1 MALVYNPLDGTYVD
15 DGTFS
20 ATPVAPVQS
29 SSSFTNGYTGNYTDP
44 YAGIGNTGGYAT
56 PTSAYLDY
64 GSNGMSPNGSA
75 GTVAPG
81 QSIYAPSVTTQDPNQ
96 WLLQQQENN
105 VTHNGATSAQILN
118 QLSQTQGG
126 FFTGQNQIL
135 NDSQGLADKSQSW
148 ADQLTGLDA
157 GLAGASWN
165 SAQNANAQDQQTLGQ
180 YTQALGNLNGLAL
193 GNYSTL
199 ANNLGSIPVLT
210 AGGFGAPVI
219 SQAATAQADPASIAA
234 QNSALSQLQGFANG
248 SHALTSQ
255 AAQAYANPQDVA
267 NQEMAAGK
275 LQDIAGGSLNV
286 QNGSADPQAYAAAH
300 DALNQLSALTT
311 PQNTAAEKF
320 ILEQNRLAQEQ
331 QESASRAA
339 IMTDM
344 SRRGMSGSG
353 MEIGANALAGAQTS
367 ENRLLGDLG
376 AQAQAVQ
383 RSMQALGMYGD
394 LSSTLNSQGNQVAEF
409 NSGLQANAQ
418 QAASQAYATLRA
430 QGFSEEYARGQ
441 AADAMAQF
449 NTNVELQGSEAS
461 GQLASNMRQESFNE
475 DFSTKSAAD
484 SVAEFNKAQSLQQQ
498 RFQDTFAADQQ
509 QQLTNRY
516 VDIANQ
522 GNTTLGQLTTNTNN
536 LANAQFGVTNAADQ
550 RNQSSIGTIGQLALG
565 ATNAQQ
571 NAINTGL
578 GVNGQRLDTAA
589 SQLNAMT
596 NLGGAIISNNNNQTT
611 SQNGVLQN
619 IIGYQTGQ
627 QASAAAAAAAKS
639 SGEGGLF
646 GTGIAG
652 SKDPLWFPN
661 WFHTSTKGVLNA

>member
-1 MALVYNPLDGTYVD
+1 MPTVWDPSIGQYVNND
-15 DGTFS
+15 VHYFPGAPNTGVG
-20 ATPVAPVQS
+20 ATPN
-29 SSSFTNGYTGNYTDP
+29 TNLPPDMMP
-44 YAGIGNTGGYAT
+44 
-56 PTSAYLDY
+56 
-64 GSNGMSPNGSA
+64 GS
-75 GTVAPG
+75 
-81 QSIYAPSVTTQDPNQ
+81 
-96 WLLQQQENN
+96 
-105 VTHNGATSAQILN
+105 ILN
-118 QLSQTQGG
+118 QQSNNISNGQALNTQILAQLTNAQGS

-135 NDSQGLADKSQSW
+135 NDSTALAGQSQNW
-148 ADQLTGLDA
+148 ADQLSNLNA
-157 GLAGASWN
+157 GLAGASWG

-180 YTQALGNLNGLAL
+180 YTSALNNLNGLSL
-193 GNYSTL
+193 GNYTTL

-210 AGGFGAPVI
+210 AGGYGAPVI

-234 QNSALSQLQGFANG
+234 QNAALSQLQGFANG

-267 NQEMAAGK
+267 NQENAANA
-275 LQDIAGGSLNV
+275 LQGIAGGSLNV
-286 QNGSADPQAYAAAH
+286 VNGSADPQAYAAAH

-311 PQNTAAEKF
+311 PQETAAEKF

-344 SRRGMSGSG
+344 RRRGMSGSG
-353 MEIGANALAGAQTS
+353 MEIGQNALAGAQTS

-376 AQAQAVQ
+376 AQAQAVD
-383 RSMQALGMYGD
+383 RAMTALGNYAN

-409 NSGLQANAQ
+409 NSGLQAQAE
-418 QAASQAYATLRA
+418 QAASNAYATLRA

-498 RFQDTFAADQQ
+498 RFQDDFAAQQ
-509 QQLTNRY
+509 QQALTGRY

-550 RNQSSIGTIGQLALG
+550 RNQSSIGTIGGLA
-565 ATNAQQ
+565 ANTTNAQQ

-578 GVNGQRLDTAA
+578 GVNGQRLNTS
-589 SQLNAMT
+589 SQQLADMVQ
-596 NLGGAIISNNNNQTT
+596 LGGALISNNNNNVAQD
-611 SQNGVLQN
+611 NGQLGN
-619 IIGYQTGQ
+619 YLGFATGQ
-627 QASAAAAAAAKS
+627 TATDEAKD
-639 SGEGGLF
+639 EKERADAQDLWNKPLF
-646 GTGIAG
+646 HI
-652 SKDPLWFPN
+652 N
-661 WFHTSTKGVLNA
+661 V

>member
-20 ATPVAPVQS
+20 ATPVAPVAS
-29 SSSFTNGYTGNYTDP
+29 SSNFSNGYTGNYTDP
-44 YAGIGNTGGYAT
+44 YNTTTGIPMAPAAGYSTGVPYNPAAWQGAGQQSSSF
-56 PTSAYLDY
+56 PTT
-64 GSNGMSPNGSA
+64 GSGPNGSYTQQDYLRQMGVNVNNTGTTNA
-75 GTVAPG
+75 GV
-81 QSIYAPSVTTQDPNQ
+81 
-96 WLLQQQENN
+96 
-105 VTHNGATSAQILN
+105 LN
-118 QLSQTQGG
+118 QLSQAEGG

-135 NDSQGLADKSQSW
+135 NNSTGLAQQSQNW
-148 ADQLTGLDA
+148 ADQLTNLNG
-157 GLAGASWN
+157 GLAGASWG

-234 QNSALSQLQGFANG
+234 QNAALSQLQGFANG

-267 NQEMAAGK
+267 NQEMAANA
-275 LQDIAGGSLNV
+275 LQGIAGGSLNV
-286 QNGSADPQAYAAAH
+286 VNGSADPQAYAAAH

-376 AQAQAVQ
+376 AQAQAVN
-383 RSMQALGMYGD
+383 RAMTALGNYAN

-409 NSGLQANAQ
+409 NSGLQAQAE
-418 QAASQAYATLRA
+418 QAASNAYATLRA

-461 GQLASNMRQESFNE
+461 GQLASNMRQQSFNE
-475 DFSTKSAAD
+475 AFSRGSAAD

-498 RFQDTFAADQQ
+498 RFQDDFAAQQ
-509 QQLTNRY
+509 QQALTGRY

-536 LANAQFGVTNAADQ
+536 LAGAQFGVTDAANQ
-550 RNQSSIGTIGQLALG
+550 RNQSSIGTIGGLA
-565 ATNAQQ
+565 ANSTNAQQ

-578 GVNGQRLDTAA
+578 GVNGQRLSTAA
-589 SQLNAMT
+589 SQLQAMT
-596 NLGGAIISNNNNQTT
+596 NLGGAVISNNTGQAGLN
-611 SQNGVLQN
+611 NGVLGAGMGV
-619 IIGYQTGQ
+619 ITGNAATAAAQ
-627 QASAAAAAAAKS
+627 QAAKNSSA
-639 SGEGGLF
+639 GGLL
-646 GTGIAG
+646 GTGIGG
-652 SKDPLWFPN
+652 SRDPLFFPN
-661 WFHTSTKGVLNA
+661 WFRSSTKGVLNA

>member
-1 MALVYNPLDGTYVD
+1 MATAGNPQVINGQTFITLPSGTLISPQLYFQQWGQSGLSGNQYGQQQGLNPQDAQYLATWTQQNVPQGTYEQWTGHTY
-15 DGTFS
+15 DGGAANPTDIQLS
-20 ATPVAPVQS
+20 GMLGQMQ
-29 SSSFTNGYTGNYTDP
+29 GN
-44 YAGIGNTGGYAT
+44 
-56 PTSAYLDY
+56 
-64 GSNGMSPNGSA
+64 
-75 GTVAPG
+75 VG
-81 QSIYAPSVTTQDPNQ
+81 Q
-96 WLLQQQENN
+96 
-105 VTHNGATSAQILN
+105 NGASNAQVLN
-118 QLSQTQGG
+118 QLSQAEGG

-135 NDSQGLADKSQSW
+135 NDSTALAGQSQNW
-148 ADQLTGLDA
+148 ADQLTNLNA
-157 GLAGASWN
+157 GLAGASWS

-180 YTQALGNLNGLAL
+180 YTSALNNLNGLSL
-193 GNYSTL
+193 GNYTTL

-234 QNSALSQLQGFANG
+234 QNAALSQLQGFANG

-267 NQEMAAGK
+267 NQEMAANA
-275 LQDIAGGSLNV
+275 LQGIAGGSLNV
-286 QNGSADPQAYAAAH
+286 VNGSADPQAYAAAH

-311 PQNTAAEKF
+311 PQETAAEKF

-344 SRRGMSGSG
+344 RRRGMSGSG

-376 AQAQAVQ
+376 AQAQAVD
-383 RSMQALGMYGD
+383 RAMTALGNYAN

-409 NSGLQANAQ
+409 NSGLQAQAE
-418 QAASQAYATLRA
+418 QAASNAYATLRA

-461 GQLASNMRQESFNE
+461 GQLASNMRQQSFNE

-484 SVAEFNKAQSLQQQ
+484 QVAEFNKAQSLQQQ
-498 RFQDTFAADQQ
+498 RFQDSFAAQQ
-509 QQLTNRY
+509 NEDLTNRY

-550 RNQSSIGTIGQLALG
+550 RNQSSIGTIGGLA
-565 ATNAQQ
+565 ANTTNAQQ

-578 GVNGQRLDTAA
+578 GVNGQRLNTAGQ
-589 SQLNAMT
+589 QLQTMMQ
-596 NLGGAIISNNNNQTT
+596 LGGAQISNNNQQTGLNNQ
-611 SQNGVLQN
+611 VLQAGMGV
-619 IIGYQTGQ
+619 IAGQTAAQ
-627 QASAAAAAAAKS
+627 QAQDFAKQQNS
-639 SGEGGLF
+639 FRFGLGGNRGLL
-646 GTGIAG
+646 GGNLIPG
-652 SKDPLWFPN
+652 LI
-661 WFHTSTKGVLNA
+661 